1 MPDADE
7 PPPPVEPPTA
17 EPANIPTPPHPETDP
32 GESTVLPAQPASGV
46 QTAFPETDCE
56 GSTVPPAPA
65 IPASKLL
72 SLEAPLTEAPP
83 APVRR
88 RFEGPPGADGKLS
101 SHVWRR
107 HWCGVGGVVLLA
119 ACVCALIGGPWPAW
133 RWNTPTPERPP
144 PGGAVAVIID
154 PGHGG
159 GDSGAVSQ
167 GVVEKDLNL
176 DVGRRVAQSLS
187 ARGIKVR
194 LTRED
199 DHFITLEERVR
210 MGNSQPGAV
219 FVSIHF
225 NDASGDGRVA
235 MNRASGIETFYS
247 ENKAM
252 SASAGG
258 WMWASLFGAGA
269 KADPVAVH
277 EVGLWS
283 AREGASLAQSIQ
295 SALVASTAATDR
307 GIKERSLY
315 VTRRVRGPS
324 VLVEGGF
331 VSHPAE
337 ARLLGDPAYRQKLA
351 DAIADG
357 IVRYLDAASRQP
369 LPAAVLAS
377 LGA

>member
-1 MPDADE
+1 M
-7 PPPPVEPPTA
+7 
-17 EPANIPTPPHPETDP
+17 
-32 GESTVLPAQPASGV
+32 
-46 QTAFPETDCE
+46 
-56 GSTVPPAPA
+56 
-65 IPASKLL
+65 
-72 SLEAPLTEAPP
+72 
-83 APVRR
+83 
-88 RFEGPPGADGKLS
+88 
-101 SHVWRR
+101 
-107 HWCGVGGVVLLA
+107 
-119 ACVCALIGGPWPAW
+119 
-133 RWNTPTPERPP
+133 
-144 PGGAVAVIID
+144 GGAVAVVVD

-159 GDSGAVSQ
+159 GDTGAVSQ

-176 DVGRRVAQSLS
+176 DVGRRVAQTLS
-187 ARGIKVR
+187 ARGVKVR

-210 MGNSQPGAV
+210 AGNSQPGAV

-269 KADPVAVH
+269 KVDPMAAR
-277 EVGLWS
+277 EVELWS
-283 AREGASLAQSIQ
+283 AREGASLARSILGG
-295 SALVASTAATDR
+295 LVGSTRGGYR

-315 VTRRVRGPS
+315 VTRRVRGPA

-357 IVRYLDAASRQP
+357 IVQYLGKASHQP
-369 LPAAVLAS
+369 VPAAVVAS

>member
-1 MPDADE
+1 M
-7 PPPPVEPPTA
+7 A
-17 EPANIPTPPHPETDP
+17 ED
-32 GESTVLPAQPASGV
+32 GE
-46 QTAFPETDCE
+46 
-56 GSTVPPAPA
+56 PPAPPEDRLPTGA
-65 IPASKLL
+65 ANEPLLL
-72 SLEAPLTEAPP
+72 SPAENAAPEAPAPSREA
-83 APVRR
+83 ARVRR
-88 RFEGPPGADGKLS
+88 RFDPPPGSTAPPAS
-101 SHVWRR
+101 AVWHR
-107 HWCGVGGVVLLA
+107 HWYGVGGLVVF
-119 ACVCALIGGPWPAW
+119 ALCIHALVGGPWPSWHWASSSE
-133 RWNTPTPERPP
+133 PLSPLGP
-144 PGGAVAVIID
+144 VVVVID

-176 DVGRRVAQSLS
+176 DVGRRIAQCLT
-187 ARGIKVR
+187 ARGVKVR

-199 DHFITLEERVR
+199 DHFISLEERVR
-210 MGNSQPGAV
+210 TGNAQPGAV

-247 ENKAM
+247 ANKAM

-269 KADPVAVH
+269 KADPVAARDV
-277 EVGLWS
+277 ELWS
-283 AREGASLAQSIQ
+283 AREGESLAQSIQ
-295 SALVASTAATDR
+295 GALVATTAATDR

-337 ARLLGDPAYRQKLA
+337 AKRLGDPAYRQKLA

-357 IVRYLDAASRQP
+357 IVKYLDGASRQP
-369 LPAAVLAS
+369 LPAAVAAAS

>member
-1 MPDADE
+1 MAEDGEASSPPAEPSPVAAASE
-7 PPPPVEPPTA
+7 PPPSPPVDSAAEMFFGL
-17 EPANIPTPPHPETDP
+17 EPA
-32 GESTVLPAQPASGV
+32 V
-46 QTAFPETDCE
+46 
-56 GSTVPPAPA
+56 VP
-65 IPASKLL
+65 
-72 SLEAPLTEAPP
+72 PP

-88 RFEGPPGADGKLS
+88 RFDPGPNRGDRPKTS
-101 SHVWRR
+101 VWQR
-107 HWCGVGGVVLLA
+107 HWYALGGLIFF
-119 ACVCALIGGPWPAW
+119 ALSVRALVDASWPSWHPGSTSERSLPAGPL
-133 RWNTPTPERPP
+133 
-144 PGGAVAVIID
+144 AVIID

-159 GDSGAVSQ
+159 DDTGAVSQ

-176 DVGRRVAQSLS
+176 DVGRRIAQTLA
-187 ARGIKVR
+187 ARSIKVR

-199 DHFITLEERVR
+199 DHFISLEERVR
-210 MGNSQPGAV
+210 MGNAQPGTV

-247 ENKAM
+247 QNKAM

-269 KADPVAVH
+269 KADPAAARDVEA
-277 EVGLWS
+277 WS
-283 AREGASLAQSIQ
+283 EREGESLAQSIQ
-295 SALVASTAATDR
+295 GALVASTAAADR

-337 ARLLGDPAYRQKLA
+337 AKLLGDPSYRQKLA

-357 IVRYLDAASRQP
+357 IVKYLDAASRQP
-369 LPAAVLAS
+369 VPSAVAAAS
-377 LGA
+377 RGA